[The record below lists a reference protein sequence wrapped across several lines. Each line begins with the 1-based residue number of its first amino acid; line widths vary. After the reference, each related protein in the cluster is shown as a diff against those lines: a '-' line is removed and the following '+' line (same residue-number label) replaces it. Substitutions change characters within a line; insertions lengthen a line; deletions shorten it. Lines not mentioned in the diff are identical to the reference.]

1 MIDFIAE
8 LLTRLFGKTP
18 WFFKVV
24 QILSVVT
31 AIVTGLPQFL
41 TDAGIIIPD
50 AWNAISSQVVSIASL
65 VATFISQL
73 AVTTSVKEEKN
84 IPD

>member
-18 WFFKVV
+18 WFFKVI